1 MPEPQHITA
10 EPRARFGNRV
20 KSLRRSARVPVNLVV
35 PGAKSQPL
43 QVDEHAMAAYV
54 RNHGRTGLVEL
65 QIDGERRLALV
76 DDVDIHP
83 VTRRLL
89 HVVFR
94 HVDADTAVT
103 AEVPLE
109 YVGTAPADARSDLFV
124 VRMLDSLSL
133 NGLPRQIP
141 AVVQVNL
148 ENLVDA
154 GDGVHAGDLEL
165 AEGVTLITEPDA
177 LLAHV
182 ERSRLATEDE
192 ESGEEELLDDL
203 DMGTE
208 ESS

>member
-20 KSLRRSARVPVNLVV
+20 KSLRRSARIPVNLVV
-35 PGAKSQPL
+35 PGGESQPL
-43 QVDEHAMAAYV
+43 QVDEHSMAAYV
-54 RNHGRTGLVEL
+54 RNHGRSGLVEL
-65 QIDGERRLALV
+65 QIEGERQLALV

-94 HVDADTAVT
+94 HVDAGTAVT
-103 AEVPLE
+103 AEVPIE
-109 YVGTAPADARSDLFV
+109 YVGASPADTRSDLFV

-133 NGLPRQIP
+133 NALPRQIP
-141 AVVQVNL
+141 VVIQVSI

-154 GDGVHAGDLEL
+154 GDAVHAGDLEL
-165 AEGVTLITEPDA
+165 AEGVTLITDADA

-182 ERSRLATEDE
+182 ERSRLATEDDE
-192 ESGEEELLDDL
+192 LEEEELLADL
-203 DMGTE
+203 ETEPE
-208 ESS
+208 ES

>member
-1 MPEPQHITA
+1 MSETQLITA

-20 KSLRRSARVPVNLVV
+20 KTLRRNARIPVNLVV
-35 PGAKSQPL
+35 PGGESQPL

-54 RNHGRTGLVEL
+54 RNHGRTGLIEL
-65 QIDGERRLALV
+65 QIEGDRQLALV

-94 HVDADTAVT
+94 HVDAGTAVT

-109 YVGTAPADARSDLFV
+109 YIGVSPADARSDLFV

-141 AVVQVNL
+141 TVVQVDL
-148 ENLVDA
+148 EQLADA
-154 GDGVHAGDLEL
+154 GDAIHAGEL
-165 AEGVTLITEPDA
+165 PLGDGITLMTESES
-177 LLAHV
+177 LVAHV
-182 ERSRLATEDE
+182 ERSRLATDDESDE
-192 ESGEEELLDDL
+192 EVEDFEGLELPE
-203 DMGTE
+203 TE
-208 ESS
+208 

>member
-1 MPEPQHITA
+1 MPEPQLIDA
-10 EPRARFGNRV
+10 EPRVRFGNRV
-20 KSLRRSARVPVNLVV
+20 KSLRRSARIPVNLVV
-35 PGAKSQPL
+35 PGGESQPL
-43 QVDEHAMAAYV
+43 QVDEHSMAAYV

-65 QIDGERRLALV
+65 QVEGERQLALV

-94 HVDADTAVT
+94 HVDAGTAVT

-109 YVGTAPADARSDLFV
+109 YVGEAPADARSDLFV

-133 NGLPRQIP
+133 NALPRRIP

-148 ENLVDA
+148 EVLVDA
-154 GDGVHAGDLEL
+154 GDAVHAGDLEL
-165 AEGVTLITEPDA
+165 DDGVTLITEPDA

-182 ERSRLATEDE
+182 ERSRLATDEDE
-192 ESGEEELLDDL
+192 LDEEELF
-203 DMGTE
+203 E
-208 ESS
+208 ELESEPGDE

>member
-1 MPEPQHITA
+1 MPEPQQLAA

-20 KSLRRSARVPVNLVV
+20 KSLRRNARIPVNLVV
-35 PGAKSQPL
+35 PGGESQPL
-43 QVDEHAMAAYV
+43 QVDEHSMAAYV

-65 QIDGERRLALV
+65 QIEGERQLALV

-94 HVDADTAVT
+94 HVDAGTAVT

-109 YVGTAPADARSDLFV
+109 YVDTSPADARSDLFV

-141 AVVQVNL
+141 AVVQVSL

-154 GDGVHAGDLEL
+154 GDAVYAGDVEL
-165 AEGVTLITEPDA
+165 AEGVTLITDPGA

-192 ESGEEELLDDL
+192 ELDEEELLEEL
-203 DMGTE
+203 EVEPE
-208 ESS
+208 ES

>member
-1 MPEPQHITA
+1 MSETQLITA

-20 KSLRRSARVPVNLVV
+20 KTLRRNARIPVNLVV
-35 PGAKSQPL
+35 PGGESQPL

-54 RNHGRTGLVEL
+54 RNHGRTGLIEL
-65 QIDGERRLALV
+65 QIEGDRQLALV

-94 HVDADTAVT
+94 HVDAGTAVT

-109 YVGTAPADARSDLFV
+109 YIGVSPADARSDLFV

-141 AVVQVNL
+141 TVVQVDL
-148 ENLVDA
+148 EQLADA
-154 GDGVHAGDLEL
+154 GDAIHAGEL
-165 AEGVTLITEPDA
+165 PLGDGITLMTEAESLV
-177 LLAHV
+177 AHV
-182 ERSRLATEDE
+182 ERSRLATDDETDE
-192 ESGEEELLDDL
+192 EVEDFEGLELPE
-203 DMGTE
+203 TE
-208 ESS
+208 

>member
-1 MPEPQHITA
+1 MPEPQLIDA
-10 EPRARFGNRV
+10 EPRARLGNRV
-20 KSLRRSARVPVNLVV
+20 KALRRSARIPVNLVV
-35 PGAKSQPL
+35 PGGESQPL
-43 QVDEHAMAAYV
+43 QVDEHSMAAYV

-65 QIDGERRLALV
+65 QVEGERQLALV

-94 HVDADTAVT
+94 HVDAGTAVT

-109 YVGTAPADARSDLFV
+109 YVGSAPADARSDLFV
-124 VRMLDSLSL
+124 VRMLDSLNL

-141 AVVQVNL
+141 AVVQVSV
-148 ENLVDA
+148 ENLLDA
-154 GDGVHAGDLEL
+154 GDAVHAGDLEL
-165 AEGVTLITEPDA
+165 AEGVTLITEADA

-192 ESGEEELLDDL
+192 ELDEEELLEDFEQEP
-203 DMGTE
+203 GE
-208 ESS
+208 E

>member
-1 MPEPQHITA
+1 MSETQLITA

-20 KSLRRSARVPVNLVV
+20 KTLRRNARIPVNLVV
-35 PGAKSQPL
+35 PGGESQPL

-54 RNHGRTGLVEL
+54 RNHGRTGLIEL
-65 QIDGERRLALV
+65 QIEGARQLALV

-94 HVDADTAVT
+94 HVDAGTAVT

-109 YVGTAPADARSDLFV
+109 YIGVSPADARSDLFV

-141 AVVQVNL
+141 TVVQVDL
-148 ENLVDA
+148 EQLADA
-154 GDGVHAGDLEL
+154 GDAIHAGEL
-165 AEGVTLITEPDA
+165 PLGDGITLMTESES
-177 LLAHV
+177 LVAHV
-182 ERSRLATEDE
+182 ERSRLATDDESDE
-192 ESGEEELLDDL
+192 EVEDFEGLELPE
-203 DMGTE
+203 TE
-208 ESS
+208 